1 MKKEYD
7 FTNANRGAV
16 VEQKG
21 KSRITIYIDSDILE
35 EFRTRADE
43 AGYGYQTMINEALR
57 QFLDKSTKLL
67 DETTLRQVMREELAR
82 VAHH

>member
-1 MKKEYD
+1 MKREYD

-16 VEQKG
+16 IEQKG
-21 KSRITIYIDSDILE
+21 KSRITIYIDSDILAN
-35 EFRTRADE
+35 FRTRADE

-67 DETTLRQVMREELAR
+67 DETTLRQVMREELER
-82 VAHH
+82 VAQH

>member
-7 FTNANRGAV
+7 FTSASRGAV
-16 VEQKG
+16 IGHKG
-21 KSRITIYIDSDILE
+21 KSRITIYIDSDVLA

-43 AGYGYQTMINEALR
+43 TGYGYQTMINEALR
-57 QFLDKSTKLL
+57 QFLDKGKKIL
-67 DETTLRQVMREELAR
+67 DETTLRQVMREELER

>member
-16 VEQKG
+16 IEQKG
-21 KSRITIYIDSDILE
+21 KSRITIYIDSDILAD
-35 EFRTRADE
+35 FRTRADE

-67 DETTLRQVMREELAR
+67 DETTLRQVMREELER